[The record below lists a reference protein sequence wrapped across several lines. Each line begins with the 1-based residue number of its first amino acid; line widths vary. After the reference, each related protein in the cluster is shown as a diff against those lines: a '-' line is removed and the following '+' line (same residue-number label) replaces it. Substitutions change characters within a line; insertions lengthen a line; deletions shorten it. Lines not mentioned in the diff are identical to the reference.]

1 MIVCC
6 MLTLIDLI
14 SDPKDEKKKGSCLR
28 LGHSEFAHLEAH
40 MRGFRGYGHGH
51 DGLNIYSELNRKFL
65 MKLFIIKS
73 NNKNLPWTTNALRIF
88 KPKPVHAMMR
98 TRRGESTGCIFIKRS
113 IDCKQIDNAK
123 ANRKT
128 PLKKAPAKIVSTW
141 TDMHKVI

>member
-1 MIVCC
+1 
-6 MLTLIDLI
+6 
-14 SDPKDEKKKGSCLR
+14 
-28 LGHSEFAHLEAH
+28 
-40 MRGFRGYGHGH
+40 MRGFRGCGHGH

-65 MKLFIIKS
+65 MKDFIKS
-73 NNKNLPWTTNALRIF
+73 NKNLPWITNALIIF

-128 PLKKAPAKIVSTW
+128 PLKKAPVKNREHIWTCHNVIKVSYRQVRHGEKR
-141 TDMHKVI
+141 M